1 VPEES
6 LSRVSAYDWFG
17 SLAFNPLG
25 MAIWGPIAGLI
36 GIHTTLWLAAAL
48 VLASTAALLA
58 VPAIR
63 ALQA

>member
-1 VPEES
+1 VES

-17 SLAFNPLG
+17 SMAFNPVG

-36 GIHTTLWLAAAL
+36 GIHTALYVAAGL
-48 VLASTAALLA
+48 VFASTAALLA

-63 ALQA
+63 ELQA